1 MSAEL
6 PKVPPRPSRT
16 QERASDP
23 VMDAPII
30 PPRPQ
35 RRNERSVSPMRGEYT
50 RSPLNDM
57 PANAPSANGKI
68 YNHRNLSAQDLPP
81 RPPSVNLPSIG
92 QEGSEYANLQEEEQ
106 AAAEQH
112 RNISPDLPM
121 HAPTASVPQSTAKS
135 RIQTVT
141 RTDSNQA
148 ASHGIG
154 SPGAGIHPLRA
165 KASFNRSNLS
175 LSQEPTEEDEH
186 GIPEIGIQVPMLKFA
201 GDVQAPTPAPSK
213 SGTPSISF
221 NDATPRNHHRK
232 RSSRQEFHGPPGSYG
247 LHGHR
252 HDPKDQF
259 EKAWYAKHPEE
270 LVKEHRPYDPGH
282 APGDWALS
290 SDDLNK
296 LVHQNSGRGLGMGS
310 SPAAIGTPD
319 ESIGFM
325 ASEAYTSRMNSPKP
339 LSGLSKRPSSGAQ
352 PAIESP
358 LSKES
363 FGQKELAL
371 NDNALESEVE
381 DETIHI
387 DPPAHRHS
395 KIHGGGY
402 DPPTVDLG
410 PEGGNT
416 SERGGWVIENGD
428 GMPIL
433 ASDEV
438 AKNNPEAVYWQPAV
452 SPQKERKGNDYY
464 DAYAS
469 DSSATGPSRRRS
481 GEKLRTSSGGDLA
494 RFKSREAQPSGA
506 GTPLEEIEE
515 YEPLFPDDDD
525 KPQPPLTVADKLKRP
540 DLARHHFPSQ
550 DIWEDVPESLQYET
564 EVSGPQEPEDL
575 TTSATFEHP
584 DKEQA
589 RKEGNN
595 PEDRADFLTQEAK
608 RMAKTGFK
616 PGVAE
621 DMARPSYKNRFP
633 SRDVWEDS
641 PDSLQLETTVDTP
654 QMEDEDETGPADI
667 KSPIVPQRPA
677 RSSKLSEVSTAVP
690 EETTKPQIPARPAG
704 HQAPVIPERPKPQV
718 PARPARG
725 ETAQTQDSAS
735 TERAVSPPAV
745 KAKPAVPAR
754 PAGNKFAALKAGFLE
769 NLNARLG
776 SGPPAPPKH
785 EEPAEAPVEEKAP
798 LADARK
804 GRARGPARRKPA
816 AEAAAAAPA
825 VTSSSASTLSI
836 GTTFTIFQIN
846 DQGNLSVPAD
856 QLSPAL
862 AKGAQ
867 EMETVA
873 AANTDGAAPAFSA
886 SASTSIPEDE
896 KTALSG
902 LPAQAIG
909 HIGDTPDPKLS
920 QATMERASAI
930 QSEFEAAL
938 ADSEKHGEQP
948 VDSQTDIIPHM
959 NDRTSE
965 VPIPGQTAL
974 PEPREL
980 QETQGDVEKSEKTT
994 SASKS
999 EGTTTTK
1006 KSEESLVSKI
1016 GQTVNNAVDYVS
1028 ESVAETVQGN
1038 STSTGQ
1044 ETSES
1049 KEVTEQE
1056 AKPQMTDTSVQT
1068 GQQDITIRS
1077 PTGEEEKMTL
1087 HLGGRA
1093 AKEGNVVVKN
1103 GEEIVGDMD
1112 EKRRTATTTFGHGM

>member
-1 MSAEL
+1 MSAEQ
-6 PKVPPRPSRT
+6 PKVPPRPART
-16 QERASDP
+16 QERAADP
-23 VMDAPII
+23 TINAPII
-30 PPRPQ
+30 PPRPA

-57 PANAPSANGKI
+57 PPTASLGANGKM
-68 YNHRNLSAQDLPP
+68 YSQRNLSAQDLPP
-81 RPPSVNLPSIG
+81 RPPSVSLPSIG

-141 RTDSNQA
+141 RTDSSQA

-154 SPGAGIHPLRA
+154 SPGDSVHPLRA
-165 KASFNRSNLS
+165 KASFSRSNLS
-175 LSQEPTEEDEH
+175 LSHEPTEEDEH
-186 GIPEIGIQVPMLKFA
+186 GIPEIGLQVPMLKYA
-201 GDVQAPTPAPSK
+201 GDVQAPTPTPSK
-213 SGTPSISF
+213 AGTPSISF
-221 NDATPRNHHRK
+221 NDAAPRNHHRK

-252 HDPKDQF
+252 QDPKDQF

-296 LVHQNSGRGLGMGS
+296 LVHQNSGRGLGMGT

-319 ESIGFM
+319 ESIGFA

-339 LSGLSKRPSSGAQ
+339 LSSLSKRPSSGAP
-352 PAIESP
+352 PAVESP
-358 LSKES
+358 LRKES
-363 FGQKELAL
+363 FTQKELSQ

-381 DETIHI
+381 DEVIHI

-416 SERGGWVIENGD
+416 GERGGWVIENGD
-428 GMPIL
+428 GIPIL

-452 SPQKERKGNDYY
+452 SPSKERKGNDYY

-469 DSSATGPSRRRS
+469 DSSATGVSRRRS
-481 GEKLRTSSGGDLA
+481 GEKLRSSSGGNLA
-494 RFKSREAQPSGA
+494 RFKSHEAQPSGT

-515 YEPLFPDDDD
+515 YEPLFPEDDD
-525 KPQPPLTVADKLKRP
+525 KPQKPLTTADKLKRP

-550 DIWEDVPESLQYET
+550 DIWEDTPESLQYQT

-575 TTSATFEHP
+575 TSSATFESP
-584 DKEQA
+584 AKEQA

-595 PEDRADFLTQEAK
+595 PEDRADFLSQEAK
-608 RMAKTGFK
+608 SMAKTGFK
-616 PGVAE
+616 PGVSDE
-621 DMARPSYKNRFP
+621 MTRPSYKNRFP

-641 PDSLQLETTVDTP
+641 PDSLQLETTVDSP
-654 QMEDEDETGPADI
+654 QMEAEDVSSPADI
-667 KSPIVPQRPA
+667 KSPTIPQRPT
-677 RSSKLSEVSTAVP
+677 RSSKLSEVSTPEP
-690 EETTKPQIPARPAG
+690 EESIKPQVPARPAG
-704 HQAPVIPERPKPQV
+704 HQAPTIPERPKPQV
-718 PARPARG
+718 PARPART
-725 ETAQTQDSAS
+725 ENTQPQDGASADRS
-735 TERAVSPPAV
+735 LSPE
-745 KAKPAVPAR
+745 KIKSKPAVPAR
-754 PAGNKFAALKAGFLE
+754 PAGNKFAALKVGFLE

-776 SGPPAPPKH
+776 SGPQAPPKH
-785 EEPAEAPVEEKAP
+785 EEPAEAPAEEKAP

-816 AEAAAAAPA
+816 AESAAAPA
-825 VTSSSASTLSI
+825 PASGVSTLSI

-846 DQGNLSVPAD
+846 DHGDLSVPID
-856 QLSPAL
+856 QLPPNL

-867 EMETVA
+867 EMEKVA
-873 AANTDGAAPAFSA
+873 AANTDGAAPASSSSA
-886 SASTSIPEDE
+886 ADNE
-896 KTALSG
+896 KTVLSG

-920 QATMERASAI
+920 QSTMERASAI
-930 QSEFEAAL
+930 QSGFEAAL

-948 VDSQTDIIPHM
+948 ADGETDVVPSIP
-959 NDRTSE
+959 DRSSE
-965 VPIPGQTAL
+965 VPIPGQTATKDTRS
-974 PEPREL
+974 PAGFK
-980 QETQGDVEKSEKTT
+980 GDVEGIETSTT
-994 SASKS
+994 ASKS
-999 EGTTTTK
+999 EATGTADN
-1006 KSEESLVSKI
+1006 SGESLVSKI
-1016 GQTVNNAVDYVS
+1016 GQSVNSAVNYVS
-1028 ESVAETVQGN
+1028 ESVSETVQG
-1038 STSTGQ
+1038 TT
-1044 ETSES
+1044 TSES
-1049 KEVTEQE
+1049 KEPTEQQ

-1068 GQQDITIRS
+1068 GQQDITIKS
-1077 PTGEEEKMTL
+1077 PTGEQESMTL
-1087 HLGGRA
+1087 HLDGRA
-1093 AKEGNVVVKN
+1093 PQPGNVVVKD
-1103 GEEIVGDMD
+1103 GQEIVGDMD
-1112 EKRRTATTTFGHGM
+1112 ERHRTATIGHGM

>member
-6 PKVPPRPSRT
+6 PKVPPRPART
-16 QERASDP
+16 QERAADP
-23 VMDAPII
+23 TMNAPII

-35 RRNERSVSPMRGEYT
+35 RRTERSVSPMRGEYT

-57 PANAPSANGKI
+57 PTTSPNANGKM
-68 YNHRNLSAQDLPP
+68 YSQRNLSAQDLPP
-81 RPPSVNLPSIG
+81 RPPSVSLPSIG
-92 QEGSEYANLQEEEQ
+92 QEGSEYANLEEEQ

-141 RTDSNQA
+141 RTDSSQA

-154 SPGAGIHPLRA
+154 SAGDSVHPLRA
-165 KASFNRSNLS
+165 KASFSRSNLS
-175 LSQEPTEEDEH
+175 LSHEPTEEDEH
-186 GIPEIGIQVPMLKFA
+186 GIPEIGVQVPMLKYA
-201 GDVQAPTPAPSK
+201 GDVQAPTPTLSK
-213 SGTPSISF
+213 AGTPSISF
-221 NDATPRNHHRK
+221 NDAAPRNHHRK

-252 HDPKDQF
+252 QDPTDQF

-290 SDDLNK
+290 SEDLNK
-296 LVHQNSGRGLGMGS
+296 LVHQNSGRGLGMGT

-339 LSGLSKRPSSGAQ
+339 LSSLGRRPSSSAQ
-352 PAIESP
+352 PTVESP
-358 LSKES
+358 LKKES
-363 FGQKELAL
+363 FNL
-371 NDNALESEVE
+371 NEISQNDKAQEGEVE
-381 DETIHI
+381 GEVIHI

-416 SERGGWVIENGD
+416 LERGGWVIENGD
-428 GMPIL
+428 GIPIL

-452 SPQKERKGNDYY
+452 SPSKERKGSDYY

-481 GEKLRTSSGGDLA
+481 KEKLRTSSGGELA
-494 RFKSREAQPSGA
+494 RFKSREAQPSGT
-506 GTPLEEIEE
+506 GTPLAEIEE

-525 KPQPPLTVADKLKRP
+525 KPQKPLTAADKVKRP

-550 DIWEDVPESLQYET
+550 DIWEDVPESLQYQT
-564 EVSGPQEPEDL
+564 EVSGPQEPEEL
-575 TTSATFEHP
+575 TASTTFEHP

-595 PEDRADFLTQEAK
+595 PEDRADFLSQEAK
-608 RMAKTGFK
+608 KMAKTGFK
-616 PGVAE
+616 PGVAD
-621 DMARPSYKNRFP
+621 DMTRPSYKNRFP
-633 SRDVWEDS
+633 SRDIWEDS
-641 PDSLQLETTVDTP
+641 PDSLQLETTVETP
-654 QMEDEDETGPADI
+654 QMEDEDVSSPADI
-667 KSPIVPQRPA
+667 KSPPDE
-677 RSSKLSEVSTAVP
+677 S
-690 EETTKPQIPARPAG
+690 TKPQVPARPAG
-704 HQAPVIPERPKPQV
+704 NQAPVIPERPKPQV
-718 PARPARG
+718 PARPARS
-725 ETAQTQDSAS
+725 ENTQPQDGAS
-735 TERAVSPPAV
+735 NDRAVSPPAV

-754 PAGNKFAALKAGFLE
+754 PGGNKFAALKAGFLE

-776 SGPPAPPKH
+776 SGPQAPPKH
-785 EEPAEAPVEEKAP
+785 EEPAEAPAEEKAP

-816 AEAAAAAPA
+816 AEAVAAPA
-825 VTSSSASTLSI
+825 AASGASTLSI

-846 DQGNLSVPAD
+846 EHGDLSVPIE
-856 QLSPAL
+856 QLSPTL

-867 EMETVA
+867 EMEKAA
-873 AANTDGAAPAFSA
+873 AANTEGASPASSSSA
-886 SASTSIPEDE
+886 ADNE
-896 KTALSG
+896 KAILSG

-920 QATMERASAI
+920 QPTMERASAI
-930 QSEFEAAL
+930 QS
-938 ADSEKHGEQP
+938 
-948 VDSQTDIIPHM
+948 
-959 NDRTSE
+959 
-965 VPIPGQTAL
+965 
-974 PEPREL
+974 
-980 QETQGDVEKSEKTT
+980 
-994 SASKS
+994 
-999 EGTTTTK
+999 
-1006 KSEESLVSKI
+1006 
-1016 GQTVNNAVDYVS
+1016 
-1028 ESVAETVQGN
+1028 
-1038 STSTGQ
+1038 
-1044 ETSES
+1044 
-1049 KEVTEQE
+1049 
-1056 AKPQMTDTSVQT
+1056 
-1068 GQQDITIRS
+1068 
-1077 PTGEEEKMTL
+1077 
-1087 HLGGRA
+1087 
-1093 AKEGNVVVKN
+1093 
-1103 GEEIVGDMD
+1103 
-1112 EKRRTATTTFGHGM
+1112 

>member
-1 MSAEL
+1 MSSEQ
-6 PKVPPRPSRT
+6 PKVPPRPART
-16 QERASDP
+16 QERPSD
-23 VMDAPII
+23 VVANAPII

-35 RRNERSVSPMRGEYT
+35 RRDRSVSPMRGEYM
-50 RSPLNDM
+50 RSPLNDV
-57 PANAPSANGKI
+57 PLASPDTNGKM
-68 YNHRNLSAQDLPP
+68 YSQRNLSAQDLPP
-81 RPPSVNLPSIG
+81 RPPSVSLPSIG
-92 QEGSEYANLQEEEQ
+92 QEGMEYANLEEEDN

-141 RTDSNQA
+141 RTDSSQA
-148 ASHGIG
+148 AQHGIG
-154 SPGAGIHPLRA
+154 SAAPAVHPLKAR
-165 KASFNRSNLS
+165 ASFSRSNLS

-186 GIPEIGIQVPMLKFA
+186 GIPEIGLQVPMLKYA
-201 GDVQAPTPAPSK
+201 GDVQAPTPTPSK
-213 SGTPSISF
+213 AGTPSISF
-221 NDATPRNHHRK
+221 NDASPRNHHRK

-296 LVHQNSGRGLGMGS
+296 LVQSNSGRGLGMGT

-339 LSGLSKRPSSGAQ
+339 RPDSLSGLHKRPSSGAQ
-352 PAIESP
+352 PAVESP
-358 LSKES
+358 LKKES
-363 FGQKELAL
+363 FGQKEIAQ
-371 NDNALESEVE
+371 NDHALESEVE
-381 DETIHI
+381 DEVIHI

-416 SERGGWVIENGD
+416 SEKGGWVIENGD

-481 GEKLRTSSGGDLA
+481 GEKLRTSSGGNLA
-494 RFKSREAQPSGA
+494 RFKSHEAQPSGA

-525 KPQPPLTVADKLKRP
+525 KPQKPLTVADKLKRP

-550 DIWEDVPESLQYET
+550 DIWEDVPESLQYEA

-589 RKEGNN
+589 RKMGNN
-595 PEDRADFLTQEAK
+595 PEDRADFLSQEAK
-608 RMAKTGFK
+608 TMAKTGFK

-621 DMARPSYKNRFP
+621 ETRPSYKNRFP
-633 SRDVWEDS
+633 SRDIWEDS
-641 PDSLQLETTVDTP
+641 PDSLQLETTVETP
-654 QMEDEDETGPADI
+654 QMEDEDVSSPADV
-667 KSPIVPQRPA
+667 KSPQIPQRPA
-677 RSSKLSEVSTAVP
+677 RSSKLSEVSTPEP
-690 EETTKPQIPARPAG
+690 EETSKPQVPARPTG
-704 HQAPVIPERPKPQV
+704 HQEPVIPERPKPQV
-718 PARPARG
+718 PARPAKA
-725 ETAQTQDSAS
+725 ESTQTQEAAS
-735 TERAVSPPAV
+735 SDRGVSPPAV

-776 SGPPAPPKH
+776 SGPQAPPKH

-816 AEAAAAAPA
+816 AESAAAPA
-825 VTSSSASTLSI
+825 AASGASTFSI

-846 DQGNLSVPAD
+846 DHGELSVPLD
-856 QLSPAL
+856 QLSPTL
-862 AKGAQ
+862 SKGAQ
-867 EMETVA
+867 EMEKAA
-873 AANTDGAAPAFSA
+873 AANTEGAAPANSSPIA
-886 SASTSIPEDE
+886 EDE
-896 KTALSG
+896 KTTLSG

-920 QATMERASAI
+920 QSTMERASAI
-930 QSEFEAAL
+930 QSGFEAAL

-948 VDSQTDIIPHM
+948 ADGETDVIPAM
-959 NDRTSE
+959 ADRSSE
-965 VPIPGQTAL
+965 VPIAGQSAISDTRS
-974 PEPREL
+974 PEGL
-980 QETQGDVEKSEKTT
+980 KGDVQKSENT
-994 SASKS
+994 STSTADQPD
-999 EGTTTTK
+999 
-1006 KSEESLVSKI
+1006 ESIVSKI
-1016 GQTVNNAVDYVS
+1016 GQSVNNAVNYVS
-1028 ESVAETVQGN
+1028 ESVSETVQGSS
-1038 STSTGQ
+1038 ST
-1044 ETSES
+1044 ES
-1049 KEVTEQE
+1049 KATTTEE
-1056 AKPQMTDTSVQT
+1056 HTKPQMTDNSVQT
-1068 GQQDITIRS
+1068 GQQDITVKS
-1077 PTGEEEKMTL
+1077 PTGEQEKMTL

-1093 AKEGNVVVKN
+1093 HPEGNVVVKD

-1112 EKRRTATTTFGHGM
+1112 ERHRTATTGHGM

>member
-6 PKVPPRPSRT
+6 PKVPPRPART
-16 QERASDP
+16 QERPADP
-23 VMDAPII
+23 TMNAPII

-35 RRNERSVSPMRGEYT
+35 RRTERSVSPMRGEYT

-57 PANAPSANGKI
+57 PASSPNANGKM
-68 YNHRNLSAQDLPP
+68 YSQRNLSAQDLPP
-81 RPPSVNLPSIG
+81 RPPSVSLPSIG

-112 RNISPDLPM
+112 RNVSPDLPM

-141 RTDSNQA
+141 RTDSSQA

-154 SPGAGIHPLRA
+154 SAGDSVHPLRA
-165 KASFNRSNLS
+165 KASFSRSNLS
-175 LSQEPTEEDEH
+175 LSHEPTEEDEH
-186 GIPEIGIQVPMLKFA
+186 GIPEIGLQVPMLKYA
-201 GDVQAPTPAPSK
+201 GDVQAPTPTPSSK
-213 SGTPSISF
+213 AGTPGISF
-221 NDATPRNHHRK
+221 NDAAPRNHHRK

-252 HDPKDQF
+252 QDPTDQF

-282 APGDWALS
+282 APSDWALS

-296 LVHQNSGRGLGMGS
+296 LVHQNSGRGLGMGT

-339 LSGLSKRPSSGAQ
+339 LSSLSKRPSSGAP
-352 PAIESP
+352 PAVESP
-358 LSKES
+358 LKKES
-363 FGQKELAL
+363 FNLNEISQ
-371 NDNALESEVE
+371 NDNAMESEAEGEV
-381 DETIHI
+381 IHI

-416 SERGGWVIENGD
+416 LERGGWVIENGD
-428 GMPIL
+428 GIPIL

-452 SPQKERKGNDYY
+452 SPSKERKGNDYY

-481 GEKLRTSSGGDLA
+481 KEKLRTSSGGELA

-525 KPQPPLTVADKLKRP
+525 KPQKPLTVADKVKRP

-550 DIWEDVPESLQYET
+550 DIWEDVPESLQYQT
-564 EVSGPQEPEDL
+564 EVSGPQEPEEL
-575 TTSATFEHP
+575 TASTTFEHP

-595 PEDRADFLTQEAK
+595 PEDRADFLSQEAK

-616 PGVAE
+616 PGVSD
-621 DMARPSYKNRFP
+621 DMTRPGYKNRFP
-633 SRDVWEDS
+633 SRDIWEDS
-641 PDSLQLETTVDTP
+641 PDSLQLETTVETP
-654 QMEDEDETGPADI
+654 QMEAEDVSSPADI
-667 KSPIVPQRPA
+667 KSPVIPPRPA
-677 RSSKLSEVSTAVP
+677 RSSKLSEVSTPEP
-690 EETTKPQIPARPAG
+690 EESTKPQVPARPAG

-718 PARPARG
+718 PARPARS
-725 ETAQTQDSAS
+725 ENTQPQDGAS
-735 TERAVSPPAV
+735 TDRAVSPSAV

-754 PAGNKFAALKAGFLE
+754 PGGNKFAALKAGFLE

-776 SGPPAPPKH
+776 SGPQAPPKH
-785 EEPAEAPVEEKAP
+785 EEPTEAPAEEKAP

-816 AEAAAAAPA
+816 AESAAAPA
-825 VTSSSASTLSI
+825 AASGASTLSI

-846 DQGNLSVPAD
+846 DQGDLSVPIE
-856 QLSPAL
+856 QLSPSL

-867 EMETVA
+867 EMEKAA
-873 AANTDGAAPAFSA
+873 AANTEGAAPASSSSVA
-886 SASTSIPEDE
+886 DNE
-896 KTALSG
+896 KTVLSG

-909 HIGDTPDPKLS
+909 HVGDTPDPKLS
-920 QATMERASAI
+920 QPTMERASAI

-948 VDSQTDIIPHM
+948 ADGETDVVPSIP
-959 NDRTSE
+959 DRSSE
-965 VPIPGQTAL
+965 VPIPGQTATQDTRS
-974 PEPREL
+974 PEGL
-980 QETQGDVEKSEKTT
+980 KGDVEKTEHTATASE
-994 SASKS
+994 SADTNTADDSG
-999 EGTTTTK
+999 EG
-1006 KSEESLVSKI
+1006 LVSKI
-1016 GQTVNNAVDYVS
+1016 GQSVNNAVNYVT
-1028 ESVAETVQGN
+1028 ESVSETVQGA
-1038 STSTGQ
+1038 T
-1044 ETSES
+1044 TSES
-1049 KEVTEQE
+1049 KEPTEQE
-1056 AKPQMTDTSVQT
+1056 SKPQMTDTSVQT

-1077 PTGEEEKMTL
+1077 PTGEEESMTL

-1093 AKEGNVVVKN
+1093 PKEGNVVVKD
-1103 GEEIVGDMD
+1103 GQEIVSDMD
-1112 EKRRTATTTFGHGM
+1112 EKHRSATVGHGM